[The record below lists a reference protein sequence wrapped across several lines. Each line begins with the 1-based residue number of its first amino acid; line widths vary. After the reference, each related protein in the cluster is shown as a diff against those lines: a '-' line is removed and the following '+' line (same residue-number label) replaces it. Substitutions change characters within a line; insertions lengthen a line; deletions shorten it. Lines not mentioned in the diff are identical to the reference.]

1 MTGSDKPEGIKKEFF
16 IKLIVHLCLS
26 VYLFYLFPRFIV
38 PIYNLFIIACNLNG
52 IVFFSLT

>member
-16 IKLIVHLCLS
+16 IKLICLFILFISSLC
-26 VYLFYLFPRFIV
+26 FIV